1 MKRRIDTDTLQT
13 HLDTLLATPT
23 PEEHELTLAH
33 KTKALLNKYR
43 TWINSFAPN
52 SLQLMENIAQIEK
65 LGSKRDMQAH
75 MVEFR
80 EQHTY
85 QRQEQEEQEVRFDD
99 LLMPPPTSTIEEE
112 DVDPDVLLGL
122 E

>member
-23 PEEHELTLAH
+23 PEDHELTLAH